1 MRIRIEKQNLEQAI
15 SVAQKAVAGKSSI
28 PALEGLLLTAR
39 NEELILS
46 GYDLELGIECTVP
59 CAVEEE
65 GAVVLSARTF
75 SDIVRKLPDGEVE
88 IVSDSKLLTIIRC
101 GMSEFTLI
109 GIAAEEFPEL
119 PKVAGELSFS
129 LPQNLLKSIIRQT
142 VYAVS
147 QNENKP
153 VHMGCLF
160 ESKDGVLKVVGVDGY
175 RLAMRTEYLEGTLPE
190 MQFVVPGKTLIEIAR
205 ILSDTDLPVEISVT
219 KKQILFRIEN
229 VLLVSRLLEGE
240 FLNYN
245 NAIPKDG
252 SVFLTVDVRSFIE
265 SVERTGLMISER
277 LKSPLRIR
285 FDSGKVKLSCATAIG
300 TARDEFQ
307 AEMEGDPLEIGFNN
321 KFVLDAL
328 KNCDEEKVKLRLASP
343 LLPMVITPV
352 EGDKFLFLVLPVRL
366 KNEN

>member
-1 MRIRIEKQNLEQAI
+1 MAKNTDNKGKLMPEDKAI
-15 SVAQKAVAGKSSI
+15 LDAQKIVPVDINKEMKQSYIAYAMSVIAGR
-28 PALEGLLLTAR
+28 A
-39 NEELILS
+39 
-46 GYDLELGIECTVP
+46 
-59 CAVEEE
+59 
-65 GAVVLSARTF
+65 
-75 SDIVRKLPDGEVE
+75 LPDVRDG
-88 IVSDSKLLTIIRC
+88 L
-101 GMSEFTLI
+101 
-109 GIAAEEFPEL
+109 
-119 PKVAGELSFS
+119 
-129 LPQNLLKSIIRQT
+129 
-142 VYAVS
+142 
-147 QNENKP
+147 KP
-153 VHMGCLF
+153 VH
-160 ESKDGVLKVVGVDGY
+160 
-175 RLAMRTEYLEGTLPE
+175 R
-190 MQFVVPGKTLIEIAR
+190 R
-205 ILSDTDLPVEISVT
+205 ILYAMYEDGLTFEKPYRKSATTVGNVLGRYHPHGDASVYDALVRMAQDLSLIH
-219 KKQILFRIEN
+219 I
-229 VLLVSRLLEGE
+229 LLVSRLLEGE

>member
-15 SVAQKAVAGKSSI
+15 SVAQKAVASKSSI
-28 PALEGLLLTAR
+28 PALEGLLLTAKSG
-39 NEELILS
+39 ELVLS

-59 CAVEEE
+59 CETEEE
-65 GAVVLSARTF
+65 GAVVLAARTF
-75 SDIVRKLPDGEVE
+75 ADIVRKLPDGEVT
-88 IVSDSKLLTIIRC
+88 VAADDKLMTLIRC

-109 GIAAEEFPEL
+109 GITAEEFPEL
-119 PKVAGELSFS
+119 PKVAGEVSFT
-129 LPQNLLKSIIRQT
+129 LAQNLLKSIIRQT

-160 ESKDGVLKVVGVDGY
+160 ESKDGVLRVVGVDGY
-175 RLAMRTEYLEGTLPE
+175 RLAMRTEHIEGIPE
-190 MQFVVPGKTLIEIAR
+190 MQFVVPGKTLSEIAR

-219 KKQILFRIEN
+219 NKQILFKTEN
-229 VLLVSRLLEGE
+229 ILLVSRLLEGE

-245 NAIPKDG
+245 NAIPKEG
-252 SVFLTVDVRSFIE
+252 STLLTVDVRSFVE

-285 FDSGKVKLSCATAIG
+285 FDSGKVKLSCATSIG

-307 AEMEGDPLEIGFNN
+307 AEMEGDALEIGFNN

-328 KNCDEEKVKLRLASP
+328 KNCDEEQVKLRLASP

-366 KNEN
+366 KNEG